1 MQFCGM
7 FTVKGKV
14 KFCISSIDKYRI
26 RDLTREKE
34 ETFFNSIRVRKH
46 SFNVTLV
53 KNPIHFPPNYSH
65 YLLTERKV
73 F

>member
-1 MQFCGM
+1 MKFWGM

-14 KFCISSIDKYRI
+14 KFYISSIDKCRS

-34 ETFFNSIRVRKH
+34 ETFFNSISVRNH

-65 YLLTERKV
+65 YLLTERNV